1 MLMDGNCSSL
11 IIITSPSDT
20 GFRGRC
26 NDPFANTACLITEEE
41 KKKCGEGFFC
51 CYFSELYSEY
61 HYFCHGDIWRRF
73 IKPHEDNL
81 ELVLF
86 CYLSDKKELV
96 ASGFFSGIASGPAYR
111 DINVGCFVKDVDGD
125 YRYISGG
132 RDESVRFPYDIL
144 LPKLNSLSPAGFV
157 RTVSDEE
164 MVSVLKKACSVID
177 RIGNPSD
184 TTVAGSINAAIDAIS
199 CSLAS
204 TSPVSTGRE
213 LPAELAEWLRELL
226 ENAEDV
232 PVEDLKAQVS
242 ELQDK
247 AAESENPGYFLVA
260 SKLQFLHGDYKY
272 VLSLANFCYFHG
284 HKLKKEKDYA
294 GAKQSFFEA
303 VKLYLLDPVE
313 KNWKKDYINK
323 CVGEFLKLTALEV
336 VEEHGEDQD
345 FKDFFGVMS
354 EKAGSLENY
363 IPIEDLGRRIELQYY
378 ASRLERFW
386 DRGDTEGYISFFGE
400 SVKGRPCESDIKPVL
415 VARYYQLLAKAQEQ
429 QGTPD
434 ALLEGAEYRR
444 VAAEKQRNRN
454 DGSYS
459 VSACEDL
466 IEMNKDFAL
475 VAFQRGDTNG
485 FLGYIDKAI
494 DMAQDVYK
502 NEPTRRRRENIYF
515 LEGLKYRNLAKK
527 PDDASVTEIV
537 ATEKMPTDGAGADVF
552 TRDGID
558 EGAVAAILSGDTAST
573 FAEAL
578 EISKVRFNEAEKLAD
593 AGVIDDVELR
603 IRSLVLQSLSFCL
616 VDDIGEEEL
625 WDLID
630 SMSYCRKKAGG
641 MLAVRIAEIV
651 AAWYFCRRF
660 RLTDIDPGQIGVR
673 KAVKLLVQEA
683 VERDIALENEDG

>member
-26 NDPFANTACLITEEE
+26 DNPFVNTACLITEEE
-41 KKKCGEGFFC
+41 KKKCSEGFFC

-96 ASGFFSGIASGPAYR
+96 ASGFFGGISSGPAYR
-111 DINVGCFVKDVDGD
+111 DINVGRFMKDVEGD

-132 RDESVRFPYDIL
+132 RDESIRFPYDIL
-144 LPKLNSLSPAGFV
+144 LPKLNSLSPAGFI

-164 MVSVLKKACSVID
+164 MVSVLKKACSVVEK
-177 RIGNPSD
+177 IGNPGD
-184 TTVAGSINAAIDAIS
+184 TTVVESINAAIDAIS
-199 CSLAS
+199 LSLAS
-204 TSPVSTGRE
+204 PSPVSSGRE
-213 LPAELAEWLRELL
+213 LPAELSEWLKELL
-226 ENAEDV
+226 ENAEDI
-232 PVEDLKAQVS
+232 PVGDLKTQVS

-247 AAESENPGYFLVA
+247 AAESENPEYFLVA

-272 VLSLANFCYFHG
+272 VLSLANFCYFQG

-294 GAKQSFFEA
+294 GAKRSFIEA

-336 VEEHGEDQD
+336 VEEHGETQD
-345 FKDFFGVMS
+345 FKDFYGVMS
-354 EKAGSLENY
+354 EKAGNLENY

-400 SVKGRPCESDIKPVL
+400 SVKGRPCENDIKPVL
-415 VARYYQLLAKAQEQ
+415 VARYYQLLAKAEEQ
-429 QGTPD
+429 RGTPD

-444 VAAEKQRNRN
+444 IAAEKQRNRN

-475 VAFQRGDTNG
+475 VAFQRGDTG
-485 FLGYIDKAI
+485 EFLGYIDKAI

-502 NEPTRRRRENIYF
+502 TEPTRRRRENIYF

-527 PDDASVTEIV
+527 PDDVSLTGIAAAENGLS
-537 ATEKMPTDGAGADVF
+537 DGPGADVF
-552 TRDGID
+552 VNGGID
-558 EGAVAAILSGDTAST
+558 EEVATAILSGDTSSA

-578 EISKVRFNEAEKLAD
+578 DISKDRFNEAEKLAD
-593 AGVIDDVELR
+593 AGMVEDIELR
-603 IRSLVLQSLSFCL
+603 IRSLVLQTLSFCL

-625 WDLID
+625 WDYLDRI
-630 SMSYCRKKAGG
+630 SYCRKEARGA
-641 MLAVRIAEIV
+641 LAVRIAEVV

-660 RLTDIDPGQIGVR
+660 HLSDIDSARSDVR
-673 KAVKLLVQEA
+673 KAVRLLVQEA
-683 VERDIALENEDG
+683 VDNDIVLEDEVG